1 VSISDVANLASAI
14 SALLAAFF
22 WAKVAFEKTPDHM
35 ALTMDQTNFD
45 WLTKPLSRQAR
56 HNRRGA
62 LFAALA
68 AVLQVIAAGAGVAGG
83 AGPRQDQNIGNRNAQ
98 YREPL
103 PMSAVSRSDI

>member
-1 VSISDVANLASAI
+1 VSISDVANLASSI
-14 SALLAAFF
+14 SAVLAAFF
-22 WAKVAFEKTPDHM
+22 WAKVAFEKTPGHM
-35 ALTMDQTNFD
+35 ALTADQTNFD

-68 AVLQVIAAGAGVAGG
+68 AVLQVIAAGSGVAGG

-103 PMSAVSRSDI
+103 PMWAVPASDM

>member
-1 VSISDVANLASAI
+1 MSISDVANLASAI

-22 WAKVAFEKTPDHM
+22 WAKVAFEKTPDQM
-35 ALTMDQTNFD
+35 ALI
-45 WLTKPLSRQAR
+45 SRQAR

>member
-35 ALTMDQTNFD
+35 ALTVDQTNFD
-45 WLTKPLSRQAR
+45 WLTKSLSRQAR

-68 AVLQVIAAGAGVAGG
+68 AVLQVTAAGAGVAGG
-83 AGPRQDQNIGNRNAQ
+83 AGPRQEQNIGNRNAQ

-103 PMSAVSRSDI
+103 PMRAVPASDM

>member
-1 VSISDVANLASAI
+1 MSIGDVANLASAI

-22 WAKVAFEKTPDHM
+22 WAKVAFEKTPDQM

-62 LFAALA
+62 LFASLA
-68 AVLQVIAAGAGVAGG
+68 AVLQVIAAAGADVAW
-83 AGPRQDQNIGNRNAQ
+83 I
-98 YREPL
+98 
-103 PMSAVSRSDI
+103 